1 MQVNSAQDYLT
12 QQKRRIVAATYH
24 KTPPPQSRK
33 HNGVFL
39 SAMANNATQYQ
50 RFVIPTLAAGSA
62 GAIGGATFTNLC
74 CLSNG
79 AVGAPGAFQS
89 VTTQGSVRI
98 QDLNLPRSYRAT
110 AVSGS

>member
-12 QQKRRIVAATYH
+12 QRKRQIVAATYH
-24 KTPPPQSRK
+24 SKPPPQSRK

-50 RFVIPTLAAGSA
+50 RFIIPTLAPGA

-74 CLSNG
+74 CVSN
-79 AVGAPGAFQS
+79 AIGAPGTFNS
-89 VTTQGSVRI
+89 VTDRGVVRNSVIPPLGVKATQV
-98 QDLNLPRSYRAT
+98 T
-110 AVSGS
+110 V